1 MESTITAPTAEQLT
15 AIAISAIV
23 AKAVVDAHGAEN
35 KWPFYNLAKREI
47 TKVVNSED
55 EYRQAIKLLT
65 EALNI

>member
-1 MESTITAPTAEQLT
+1 METATTVPTLT
-15 AIAISAIV
+15 AVAISAIV
-23 AKAVVDAHGAEN
+23 ARAVVDARGAEN

-47 TKVVNSED
+47 TKVVNSEE